1 MSIEL
6 LEITNFRNLENTIL
20 NPSSTINAIVGNN
33 GSGKTSLLEAIY
45 FLGTAKS
52 FRTPH
57 SKQAIQFGKEKF
69 VVFAK
74 ISSGGG
80 VSAPVGVSRDQ
91 GSISIKVSNRPVSS
105 ASTLAA
111 MLPVQLI
118 NPDVHK
124 MLEEG
129 PRYRRRFLEWGLFH
143 VKPNYFLIWQEC
155 RHILKQRNAALK
167 QHLSA
172 REIEH
177 WDKLLCEK
185 SQVITQMR
193 NSYLEQLQPYID
205 RLLACSESL
214 PKIDISLS
222 QGWAKNK
229 SLEEM
234 LKDNLETDRSRG
246 FTQHGPH
253 RMDLVIRSQ
262 GVRAKEVVS
271 RGQQKILT
279 AILKLA
285 QLELLNSTD
294 ECNKGV
300 LLVDD
305 LPAELDQ
312 QFRQL
317 LMNIISEQKSQVF
330 VTATDEQLLFHVE
343 HTSNHPVTMFHV
355 EQGVIRPGS

>member
-6 LEITNFRNLENTIL
+6 LEITNFRNLEKIIL

-57 SKQAIQFGKEKF
+57 SKQAIQFGKTKF
-69 VVFAK
+69 VVFGK
-74 ISSGGG
+74 ISSSSGI
-80 VSAPVGVSRDQ
+80 SAPVGVSRDQ
-91 GSISIKVSNRPVSS
+91 GSISIKVSNRPVTNAS
-105 ASTLAA
+105 ALAA

-143 VKPNYFLIWQEC
+143 VKPNYFPVWQEC

-167 QHLSA
+167 QNLPT
-172 REIEH
+172 REMEH
-177 WDKLLCEK
+177 WDRLLCEK

-193 NSYLEQLQPYID
+193 LSYLEQLQPYID
-205 RLLACSESL
+205 KLLSRSDSL
-214 PKIDISLS
+214 PKIEISLS

-229 SLEEM
+229 TLEEM
-234 LKDNLETDRSRG
+234 LNGNLEADRSRG
-246 FTQHGPH
+246 FTQYGPH
-253 RMDLVIRSQ
+253 RVDLAIRSH

-285 QLELLNSTD
+285 QLELLGNAD
-294 ECNKGV
+294 EYSKGI

-312 QFRQL
+312 QFREL
-317 LMNIISEQKSQVF
+317 LMNMISEQKAQVF
-330 VTATDEQLLFHVE
+330 VTATDERLLFHVE
-343 HTSNHPVTMFHV
+343 QGSSRPAKMFHV
-355 EQGVIRPGS
+355 EQGVIRVQN